1 MMLLLQDKLRK
12 KTSLSAV
19 FNTENPL
26 LTAEL
31 KSGGKEKVNISLKV
45 TFFSAIISK

>member
-1 MMLLLQDKLRK
+1 MVLLLQDKLRN
-12 KTSLSAV
+12 KTLPSAV
-19 FNTENPL
+19 FNTKNPL

-31 KSGGKEKVNISLKV
+31 KSGGKKKVNISLKV